1 MPKSKWVVEQELK
14 RAKAA
19 ELRRKIDQ
27 IVDARDEK
35 LDALELEFDNRLQAL
50 YQKDMPL
57 EERVADASRMVQAF
71 GQDYSSAW
79 DTVDP
84 ELSILRE
91 QLNG

>member
-19 ELRRKIDQ
+19 ELMRKIDQ
-27 IVDARDEK
+27 IVDARDER
-35 LDALELEFDNRLQAL
+35 LDALELEFDNRLQAI
-50 YQKDMPL
+50 YQKGVPL
-57 EERVADASRMVQAF
+57 EERVADANRMVQAF
-71 GQDYSSAW
+71 GQDYRSAW

>member
-71 GQDYSSAW
+71 GQDYSSVW

>member
-1 MPKSKWVVEQELK
+1 MPKSKWVVEQEVK

-35 LDALELEFDNRLQAL
+35 LDALELQFDERLQAL
-50 YQKDMPL
+50 YQEDVPL
-57 EERVADASRMVQAF
+57 EERVADANRMVEAF
-71 GQDYSSAW
+71 GQDYRSAW

-91 QLNG
+91 KLNG

>member
-1 MPKSKWVVEQELK
+1 MPKSKWVVEQEVK

-35 LDALELEFDNRLQAL
+35 LDALELEFDDRLQAL

-57 EERVADASRMVQAF
+57 EERVADANRMVEAF
-71 GQDYSSAW
+71 GQDYRSAW

-84 ELSILRE
+84 ELSLLRE
-91 QLNG
+91 KLNG

>member
-1 MPKSKWVVEQELK
+1 MPKSKWVVEQEVK

-35 LDALELEFDNRLQAL
+35 LDALELQFDERLQAL
-50 YQKDMPL
+50 YQEDVPL
-57 EERVADASRMVQAF
+57 EERVADANRMVQVF
-71 GQDYSSAW
+71 GQDYRSVW
-79 DTVDP
+79 DAVDP
-84 ELSILRE
+84 ELSTLRE